1 MFQNSLNN
9 PSNQLLN
16 HLIEVQEADSDF
28 EQGNRNQE
36 ESRILS
42 FANNC

>member
-9 PSNQLLN
+9 PSNKLLN
-16 HLIEVQEADSDF
+16 HLIEVQEADLDF
-28 EQGNRNQE
+28 EQGNRNRE

-42 FANNC
+42 FVNNC